1 MGFPYKKI
9 FCALD
14 FDDNSLVAL
23 DKAVELAR
31 HFKASILMVH
41 VVPLIVQ
48 FGEIPIAYE
57 LYEHQQKAARARLDE
72 IASERLS
79 GIEHEI
85 AVYTGDVVGSILE
98 AVAKSAPD
106 LVVMATHGRSGF
118 AHLFLGS
125 VAEGVVRKAPC
136 PVLTIRPKL
145 DVSGKAKQ
153 R

>member
-1 MGFPYKKI
+1 MRFPYKKI
-9 FCALD
+9 LCAVD
-14 FDDNSLVAL
+14 FDENSLVAL
-23 DKAVELAR
+23 DEAIELAR

-48 FGEIPIAYE
+48 FGEVPIGYE
-57 LYEHQQKAARARLDE
+57 LYEQQQKAARARLDE
-72 IASERLS
+72 IAAKRLS

-98 AVAKSAPD
+98 ALAKSAAD

-125 VAEGVVRKAPC
+125 VAEGVVRKAAC
-136 PVLTIRPKL
+136 PVLTIRPKIEAS
-145 DVSGKAKQ
+145 DKAKQ
-153 R
+153 H